1 MKEKLVIITL
11 NSTARIGLYSYLSS
25 IFHNYLEIESVLLPD
40 VTPKLL
46 SSTSCILYSAADIQ
60 PKCQDIVPDHVHEL
74 ICIRTFNHT
83 YLHKILQ
90 IPPGSFVYL
99 VNDSERNT
107 YEVIRQLQDFGIS
120 QYHFLPY
127 YPGCSPVSPEIK
139 YAVTVGEVHLVPKTI
154 PTVIDIGNRVVDI
167 STINEIIAWY
177 HLPLNLADEITRNYI
192 NHIVQIIKLSNQ
204 QLSQA
209 LDTQMITQAI
219 INTIANG
226 VCLIDSSDSIQM
238 VNQPFTSMLCLLS
251 HDLIGQN
258 LPALLEDHA
267 ITCDLHGSSEFLLKN
282 TNEELIRLWIQEIDT
297 INASR
302 MYLIHSYR
310 SNDTSELMDDTTPG
324 SMTRKL
330 YDFSHIITQ
339 TPSVLH
345 LIETA
350 KRISLND
357 FHVIIQGESGTEK
370 EVLAQAIHNN
380 SRRHDAPFVTL
391 NLTSLEAAVINTELL
406 GYEDGAFPGARPGG
420 MTGILESADGGT
432 LFIDGIQY
440 MPHYLQSV
448 LLQVLRNGSVKRV
461 GGTRPIPVNI
471 RVIATTTKDLYQMVQ
486 EGTFIDELFFTIH
499 SVSLITV
506 PLRQRE
512 ADIPLLL
519 DHYLKNVFNNY
530 NIAPETILSEQLLQY
545 LKQYSWP
552 GNTQELN
559 NLCRHFFSIY
569 NRELLA
575 LQNLPPYILN
585 QIAANQSRLSVAEK
599 QILNL
604 IASTPHIGRSVI
616 KRLLEEDGVSIT
628 EGKIRSTL
636 QTLSDHGYIKV
647 HRTRGGCEITEMGQ
661 VILIQ

>member
-11 NSTARIGLYSYLSS
+11 NSTARIGLLSYLSS

-40 VTPKLL
+40 VTPNLL
-46 SSTSCILYSAADIQ
+46 ASTSCVLYSAADIQ
-60 PKCQDIVPDHVHEL
+60 PKCQDMVPDHVHEL

-127 YPGCSPVSPEIK
+127 YPGCGPVSSEIK
-139 YAVTVGEVHLVPKTI
+139 YAVTVGEVHLVPKNI
-154 PTVIDIGNRVVDI
+154 STVIDIGNRVVDI

-192 NHIVQIIKLSNQ
+192 NHIVQIIKLSNM
-204 QLSQA
+204 QLSHA

-219 INTIANG
+219 INTIVNG
-226 VCLIDSSDSIQM
+226 ICLIDSNDSIQM
-238 VNQPFTSMLCLLS
+238 VNHPFTSMLCLL
-251 HDLIGQN
+251 DQELIGQS
-258 LPALLEDHA
+258 LPDLLEEHA
-267 ITCDLHGSSEFLLKN
+267 ITCDLHDSSEFLLRN
-282 TNEELIRLWIQEIDT
+282 ANGELIRLWIQEIDT
-297 INASR
+297 INTSR

-310 SNDTSELMDDTTPG
+310 ANDAGEQMDDTIPG
-324 SMTRKL
+324 SMVRRL
-330 YDFSHIITQ
+330 YDFNHIITQ

-345 LIETA
+345 LIENA

-391 NLTSLEAAVINTELL
+391 NLTSLETAIINTELL
-406 GYEDGAFPGARPGG
+406 GYEDGAFPGSRPGG

-440 MPHYLQSV
+440 MPHHIQAI
-448 LLQVLRNGSVKRV
+448 LLHVLRNGTLKRI
-461 GGTRPIPVNI
+461 GGSRTIPVNI
-471 RVIATTTKDLYQMVQ
+471 RVIATTTRDLYQMVQ
-486 EGTFIDELFFTIH
+486 EGSFIDELFFTIN
-499 SVSLITV
+499 SVSLITI

-512 ADIPLLL
+512 EDIPLLL
-519 DHYLKNVFNNY
+519 NHFLKNVFNNY
-530 NIAPETILSEQLLQY
+530 NINAENIMSEHLLQY

-569 NRELLA
+569 NREPLS
-575 LQNLPPYILN
+575 LQNLPPYIIN
-585 QIAANQSRLSVAEK
+585 QITATQSKLSIAEK
-599 QILNL
+599 QILKL
-604 IASTPHIGRSVI
+604 IAAAPHIGRSGI
-616 KRLLEEDGVSIT
+616 KRQLEENGVSIT

-636 QTLSDHGYIKV
+636 QILNEYDYIKV
-647 HRTRGGCEITEMGQ
+647 HRTRGGCEITELGQ
-661 VILIQ
+661 VVLG

>member
-1 MKEKLVIITL
+1 MKEKLIIITL
-11 NSTARIGLYSYLSS
+11 NSAARIGLHSYLSS

-40 VTPKLL
+40 VTPELL
-46 SSTSCILYSAADIQ
+46 ASTSCILYSAADI
-60 PKCQDIVPDHVHEL
+60 PPRCQDMVPEHVHEL

-83 YLHKILQ
+83 YLHKVLQ

-107 YEVIRQLQDFGIS
+107 YEVIHQLQDFGIS

-127 YPGCSPVSPEIK
+127 YPGCGPASPEIK
-139 YAVTVGEVHLVPKTI
+139 YAVTAGEVHLVPKNI
-154 PTVIDIGNRVVDI
+154 STVIDIGNRVVDI

-192 NHIVQIIKLSNQ
+192 NHIVQILKLSNL
-204 QLSQA
+204 QLSHA

-219 INTIANG
+219 INTIVNG
-226 VCLIDSSDSIQM
+226 ICLIDSSDSIQM
-238 VNQPFTSMLCLLS
+238 VNQPFASMLCLLNQE
-251 HDLIGQN
+251 LIGQN
-258 LPALLEDHA
+258 LPSLMEDHA
-267 ITCDLHGSSEFLLKN
+267 ITCNLHESSEFLLKN
-282 TNEELIRLWIQEIDT
+282 ANDELIRLWIQEIDT
-297 INASR
+297 INTSR

-310 SNDTSELMDDTTPG
+310 ANDTAELADDTIPS
-324 SMTRKL
+324 SMIRKL
-330 YDFSHIITQ
+330 YDFNHIITQ

-345 LIETA
+345 LIENA

-357 FHVIIQGESGTEK
+357 FHIIIQGESGTEK

-391 NLTSLEAAVINTELL
+391 NLTSLETAVINTELL
-406 GYEDGAFPGARPGG
+406 GYEDGAFPGSRPGG

-440 MPHYLQSV
+440 MPHHIQAI
-448 LLQVLRNGSVKRV
+448 LLHVLRNGSLKRI
-461 GGTRPIPVNI
+461 GGSRSIPVNI
-471 RVIATTTKDLYQMVQ
+471 RVIATTTRDLYQMVQ
-486 EGTFIDELFFTIH
+486 EGNFIDELFFTIN

-512 ADIPLLL
+512 DDIPLLL
-519 DHYLKNVFNNY
+519 DHFLKNVFNNY
-530 NIAPETILSEQLLQY
+530 NITAETIMSEQLLQY

-569 NRELLA
+569 NREPLA

-585 QIAANQSRLSVAEK
+585 QLAAAQSKLSITERQVLK
-599 QILNL
+599 LILS
-604 IASTPHIGRSVI
+604 APHIGRSGI
-616 KRLLEEDGVSIT
+616 QRQLEEQGTLIT

-636 QTLSDHGYIKV
+636 QTLNEYGYIKV
-647 HRTRGGCEITEMGQ
+647 HRTRGGCEITELGMVALG
-661 VILIQ
+661 